1 MISRKLCISMTAVLL
16 LMTAVFPSMAD
27 DCYINDVGHAIII
40 QDNDDGRT
48 KVIFDLG
55 KDSFTAEGPRL
66 TSIVL
71 TQYVGKD
78 KERFASHKNGPETA
92 IEFSKNLAKVKTS
105 KSSPWNIPG
114 VKGDYHH
121 LDLPLMVEK
130 LRDNEHF
137 LQAEKQMETAMQ
149 SLLAATPAEQQND
162 IMLAKKNWQEETA
175 EKTAMDILRDS
186 RLTAGSANRIIET
199 IPEAYIDVVAS
210 RARWLTILAKQQ
222 QNPLYIPVFQ
232 GTIHKIDKN
241 GDNIDIMLRPEGQ
254 HSSLYLCSLDTPACN
269 QAENL
274 LAEKKTATVQATG
287 KLDISKGFIQG
298 NYVIPV
304 KPAEQPFL
312 PTSGQKP

>member
-1 MISRKLCISMTAVLL
+1 MTAVLL
-16 LMTAVFPSMAD
+16 LMAAVFPSMAD
-27 DCYINDVGHAIII
+27 DCYINGVGHAIII
-40 QDNDDGRT
+40 QDNDDGRA

-92 IEFSKNLAKVKTS
+92 VEFSKNLAKVKTS

-114 VKGDYHH
+114 VKGDYHR

-130 LRDNEHF
+130 LRDNERF

-149 SLLAATPAEQQND
+149 SLLAATPAEQRND
-162 IMLAKKNWQEETA
+162 IMLAQKNWQEETA
-175 EKTAMDILRDS
+175 EKTAMDILLDH

-210 RARWLTILAKQQ
+210 RARWLNILAKQQ
-222 QNPLYIPVFQ
+222 QDPLYVPVFQ
-232 GTIHKIDKN
+232 GTIHKIDRN

-254 HSSLYLCSLDTPACN
+254 HSSLYLCSPDTPACS
-269 QAENL
+269 QAETL

-287 KLDISKGFIQG
+287 KLDVSKGFIQG

-304 KPAEQPFL
+304 KSAGQPFL